1 MSGCAPPFVKNS
13 LNRKTMMFKSMKS
26 MNESR
31 VSTESLPCLFEDQL
45 AELLVTV
52 RQDRPRHDQTGQNL
66 KQLRTKHN
74 NLNFPEQPIW
84 ISDYSQHQK
93 YKWQITVKRQQ
104 IGL

>member
-45 AELLVTV
+45 AELLVMV
-52 RQDRPRHDQTGQNL
+52 RQDRPRHDQTVQNL
-66 KQLRTKHN
+66 KQLRTKQDH
-74 NLNFPEQPIW
+74 LNFHLSRATSLDTYLITA
-84 ISDYSQHQK
+84 IVKTHHQIDK
-93 YKWQITVKRQQ
+93 
-104 IGL
+104 